1 MLNYNEAQQPL
12 AEQPNNDSQQSTP
25 INTDQNA
32 GHDSALDETA
42 KRLHRKFF
50 PDMEISSQGSGK
62 QCNICI
68 GDLTKLF
75 IGSLP
80 GEDRQTQIDQI
91 AQDLRSEYDKPTP
104 TSEDN
109 AQYADTIDWLND
121 DETFGDER
129 TIASAIL
136 PMLFYAEAMQMFNT
150 KLDYWAYLITRYAK
164 GKGFL
169 MDEHLAKVW
178 VCSQLTNI
186 IRNLSEEQAGIAL
199 GTGHTLTNIAKAG
212 GTSQPNVKTKW
223 PHIHDYADAYKALK
237 ETGEAQDVI
246 IDNRAY
252 VFAPASDESYRK
264 RAESIIDGHNA
275 ERLRDQ

>member
-1 MLNYNEAQQPL
+1 MA
-12 AEQPNNDSQQSTP
+12 S
-25 INTDQNA
+25 INTDQNTD
-32 GHDSALDETA
+32 HDSPFDETA
-42 KRLHRKFF
+42 KRLHHKLF
-50 PDMEISSQGSGK
+50 PDMEIPSQGSDK
-62 QCNICI
+62 QCNICV
-68 GDLTKLF
+68 GDLINLF
-75 IGSLP
+75 IGSCP
-80 GEDRQTQIDQI
+80 KGNRQSQIDQI
-91 AQDLRSEYDKPTP
+91 AQDLRSEYDKPAL

-150 KLDYWAYLITRYAK
+150 KLDYWAYLITRYVK

-186 IRNLSEEQAGIAL
+186 
-199 GTGHTLTNIAKAG
+199 AKVG

-223 PHIHDYADAYKALK
+223 PHIHDYADSCKALK
-237 ETGEAQDVI
+237 KPARRRMSLLITV
-246 IDNRAY
+246 RAY
-252 VFAPASDESYRK
+252 LRLLAM
-264 RAESIIDGHNA
+264 RAIANVLS
-275 ERLRDQ
+275 R

>member
-1 MLNYNEAQQPL
+1 MMNYNEAQQPST
-12 AEQPNNDSQQSTP
+12 EQSIDDNQQPTSPND
-25 INTDQNA
+25 DQNT
-32 GHDSALDETA
+32 GHDSSFDETA
-42 KRLHRKFF
+42 KRLHHKLFS
-50 PDMEISSQGSGK
+50 DMEISPKGSGK

-68 GDLTKLF
+68 GDLIKLF
-75 IGSLP
+75 ISSFP
-80 GEDRQTQIDQI
+80 GGNRQSQIDQI
-91 AQDLRSEYDKPTP
+91 AQDLRKEYDEPAP

-150 KLDYWAYLITRYAK
+150 KLDYWAYLITRYVK

-275 ERLRDQ
+275 ERLRD

>member
-1 MLNYNEAQQPL
+1 MTCSFATHTH
-12 AEQPNNDSQQSTP
+12 AEQNSS
-25 INTDQNA
+25 
-32 GHDSALDETA
+32 HDSSCDEIA

-50 PDMEISSQGSGK
+50 PDMEIPSRGSDR
-62 QCNICI
+62 QCNICA
-68 GDLTKLF
+68 GDLVNLF
-75 IGSLP
+75 IGSFP
-80 GEDRQTQIDQI
+80 RGNRQSQIDQI
-91 AQDLRSEYDKPTP
+91 VQDLRSEYDKPTP

-150 KLDYWAYLITRYAK
+150 KLDYWAYLITRYVK

-199 GTGHTLTNIAKAG
+199 GTGHTLTTIAKAG